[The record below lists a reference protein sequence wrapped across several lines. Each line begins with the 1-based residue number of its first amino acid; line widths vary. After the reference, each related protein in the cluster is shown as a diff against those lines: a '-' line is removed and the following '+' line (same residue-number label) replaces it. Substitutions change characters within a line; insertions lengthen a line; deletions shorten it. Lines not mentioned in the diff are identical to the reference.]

1 MAGILPK
8 PKANTFSVLPR
19 SIGALGLIF
28 KHKTKMETQLVNK
41 TLKSK
46 KIAWTSDMEGDYVVD
61 LSKAKQLD
69 ANGLY
74 IDLEGD
80 PILSNETCRLVFDN
94 TPYDKDHMALFDKE
108 FLSSFTYDLA
118 HDLRYMVEDFGK
130 EDKDVIAYGN
140 AIIEINKYLYKL

>member
-1 MAGILPK
+1 MK
-8 PKANTFSVLPR
+8 
-19 SIGALGLIF
+19 
-28 KHKTKMETQLVNK
+28 TQLVNK

-46 KIAWTSDMEGDYVVD
+46 KLAWTSDMEGDYVVD
-61 LSKAKQLD
+61 LRNAKQLD

-80 PILSNETCRLVFDN
+80 PVLSSETCKLVFEN
-94 TPYDKDHMALFDKE
+94 TPHDKDHMALFDKD
-108 FLSSFTYDLA
+108 FLRSFTYDLA
-118 HDLRYMVEDFGK
+118 HDLRYMVKDFGK